1 MFVLTSIRVK
11 NSISP
16 PKRWA
21 KWSKLHQKRRKLVRV
36 WLAWGTIVILP
47 KWFLLSR
54 LETRT
59 KESTLYASVRVEKL
73 IRGMKVKGVQPQGDN
88 IDRPSM
94 KGLSMSISGRTRKMV
109 NYAWI
114 GRSQEKSWWR
124 LEAVLTCKSLV
135 KFGYRGERLIEPS
148 SSWFPLKFPS
158 G

>member
-1 MFVLTSIRVK
+1 MIVLTSIRVK
-11 NSISP
+11 SSIAP

-21 KWSKLHQKRRKLVRV
+21 KWSQLHQKRRKLVRM

-73 IRGMKVKGVQPQGDN
+73 IRRMKVKGVKPQGGN
-88 IDRPSM
+88 IDRPGM

-114 GRSQEKSWWR
+114 GWSQEKSWWR